1 MARKIAQWT
10 VEDEGR
16 DKGKVFL
23 LTEMPASRAESWATR
38 VLLALMGSNTN
49 LPENFAD
56 MGMAGLAELGLK
68 AIAGLK
74 WEVAEP
80 LLEEM
85 LQCVQIIP
93 NPAKPQVVRALVESD
108 IEEILTRFKLRVEVW
123 KLHMDFLQAVAPSFS
138 TGIKS
143 AAASMNRP
151 NTRTSQK

>member
-10 VEDEGR
+10 VTDEGR

-23 LTEMPASRAESWATR
+23 LTEMPASRAEAWATR

-93 NPAKPQVVRALVESD
+93 SPGKPQVVRALVESD

-123 KLHMDFLQAVAPSFS
+123 KLHMDFLQAVAPSISPGITAAKS
-138 TGIKS
+138 TIQS
-143 AAASMNRP
+143 A
-151 NTRTSQK
+151 TRMSRK

>member
-1 MARKIAQWT
+1 
-10 VEDEGR
+10 
-16 DKGKVFL
+16 
-23 LTEMPASRAESWATR
+23 
-38 VLLALMGSNTN
+38 
-49 LPENFAD
+49 

>member
-10 VEDEGR
+10 VTDEGR

-23 LTEMPASRAESWATR
+23 LTEMPASRAEAWATR

-93 NPAKPQVVRALVESD
+93 SPGKPQVVRALVESD

>member
-23 LTEMPASRAESWATR
+23 LTEMPASRAEAWATR

>member
-23 LTEMPASRAESWATR
+23 LTEMPASRAEAWATR

-56 MGMAGLAELGLK
+56 MGMAGLAELGFK

-74 WEVAEP
+74 WEIAEP

>member
-23 LTEMPASRAESWATR
+23 LTEMPTSRAEAWATR

-123 KLHMDFLQAVAPSFS
+123 
-138 TGIKS
+138 
-143 AAASMNRP
+143 
-151 NTRTSQK
+151 

>member
-93 NPAKPQVVRALVESD
+93 SPGKPQVVRALVESD